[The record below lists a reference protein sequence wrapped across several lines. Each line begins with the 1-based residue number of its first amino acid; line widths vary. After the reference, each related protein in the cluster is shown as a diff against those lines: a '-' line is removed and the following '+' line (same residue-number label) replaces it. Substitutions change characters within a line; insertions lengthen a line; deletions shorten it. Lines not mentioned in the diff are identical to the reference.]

1 MKVENNVGYMREHFF
16 PQVANNLSQEAID
29 ETSSVGE
36 EEEDIPFLE
45 GDRKMV
51 DLAHSLQDG
60 KFSRFH
66 ALEPGLTLLMFLMCD
81 GEIGFGVLGWEYIHD
96 LAPSD
101 YCDLERENQLV
112 CSLNRYYYSHQNN
125 KDHGLDSQHQERLGS
140 STDVGY
146 YDTRVSP
153 AK

>member
-1 MKVENNVGYMREHFF
+1 MREYFF
-16 PQVANNLSQEAID
+16 PQVANILFQEGID
-29 ETSSVGE
+29 ETLSVGE

-60 KFSRFH
+60 KFSLFH
-66 ALEPGLTLLMFLMCD
+66 ALEPGLALLMFLMCD
-81 GEIGFGVLGWEYIHD
+81 GEIGSGVLGWEHIHD

-112 CSLNRYYYSHQNN
+112 CSLNRYYYSRQNN
-125 KDHGLDSQHQERLGS
+125 KDHGLDSQHQERPGS

-146 YDTRVSP
+146 FYTRASP
-153 AK
+153 AE